1 MANVN
6 NLVQSC
12 ADGQIKHKSLRFI
25 YFLYY
30 QNQIYLHFFV
40 KSINAWLSTGGGQVM
55 FSHNVEEIKFKSEST
70 LLAIHYWPDYL
81 IMCHIIII
89 NKHLVGISKHTM

>member
-1 MANVN
+1 
-6 NLVQSC
+6 
-12 ADGQIKHKSLRFI
+12 
-25 YFLYY
+25 
-30 QNQIYLHFFV
+30 
-40 KSINAWLSTGGGQVM
+40 M